1 LCTPTDAEPYAQL
14 TTKGSLELRAL
25 GVHLKQR
32 YQGHLLPESFEPMTI
47 YGRAT
52 NIRRT
57 QQSLQ
62 NFLLGLYPDG
72 ELVIEV
78 RETSKEVRRTNKDA
92 ETIVPDAGFMSP
104 TAQFVP
110 YDHA

>member
-1 LCTPTDAEPYAQL
+1 MVAWLTLSPMMRPTTDAEPYAQL

-92 ETIVPDAGFMSP
+92 ERLSCHTRGS
-104 TAQFVP
+104 
-110 YDHA
+110 